1 MTKPIGYFTSCAQ
14 AENLVRLYGDGNLD
28 KLTQVDQS
36 ALVVILG
43 LFLYYETAYPDGFDN
58 LENAALDA
66 IHSDCDETTDDI
78 QGALGCL
85 AGIGKDE
92 AIGVLQFLVQ

>member
-1 MTKPIGYFTSCAQ
+1 MTKSIGYYTGCRQ

-43 LFLYYETAYPDGFDN
+43 LFLYYETVYPGGVDN
-58 LENAALDA
+58 FENAALDA
-66 IHSDCDETTDDI
+66 IHSDDDETTDDI

-85 AGIGKDE
+85 AGIDKDG
-92 AIGVLQFLVQ
+92 AIGILQFLLQ